1 MNQKNYLLVLLTYIG
16 MLLSTVLIPLALV
29 QLYDYDLFN
38 TTIYTNIV
46 AFIIGAIIILFL
58 LKDSLRTERE
68 ENPLPFRVMLV
79 WIISGVFLSYGGQMI
94 ANVIEMTVLG
104 IKPGS
109 ENTELIVKLTQ
120 MNMLFLLLPAIVGP
134 IIEELVFRKVIF
146 GSLRRRMNIHVAATI
161 SALIF
166 AFFHLDFDHILI
178 YFVMGL
184 VFTFL
189 YVKTKR
195 IIVPI
200 VVHMIM
206 NTLAV
211 LVQMLIDPEELQ
223 RMIDELQFIFLGG
236 WF

>member
-1 MNQKNYLLVLLTYIG
+1 

-29 QLYDYDLFN
+29 NFYDFDLL
-38 TTIYTNIV
+38 TTSIYANIV
-46 AFIIGAIIILFL
+46 AFIIGAIIIWQL
-58 LKDSLRTERE
+58 LKDNLRKERE
-68 ENPLPFRVMLV
+68 DHPLPLKDFVI
-79 WIISGVFLSYGGQMI
+79 WTISGVFLAYAGQMFG
-94 ANVIEMTVLG
+94 NLIEMQLLG

-120 MNMLFLLLPAIVGP
+120 MNFLFLLLPAILGP
-134 IIEELVFRKVIF
+134 LIEELVFRKVIF

-166 AFFHLDFDHILI
+166 AFFHLDFDHLLI

-189 YVKTKR
+189 YVKTNR

-211 LVQMLIDPEELQ
+211 IVQSLIDPEELE
-223 RMIDELQFIFLGG
+223 RMLEEVSMILLGG